1 MSDDAKHDRRGPD
14 NLWAPWRF
22 QYISDTAKN
31 EGCVFCETCQ
41 SNDDQSNL
49 IVYRGERTFVIMNK
63 FPYNNGHLLIV
74 PCQHTSD
81 MSTLDDAE
89 RLEVFRLMALS
100 QQVLT
105 DVMNPQGFNFG
116 MNLGRL
122 AGAGITDH
130 LHVHIVPR
138 WGGDTNFM
146 PIVGHTKVISEAL
159 EKTWEKLNSAFMKK
173 LER

>member
-1 MSDDAKHDRRGPD
+1 MSDDGTRNRSGPA

-22 QYISDTAKN
+22 QYISDTSKN
-31 EGCVFCETCQ
+31 EGCIFCETCQ
-41 SNDDQSNL
+41 SADDEKNL
-49 IVYRGERTFVIMNK
+49 IVHRGSNTFIIMNK

-74 PCQHTSD
+74 PCQHTAEMTD
-81 MSTLDDAE
+81 LNDAA
-89 RLEVFRLMALS
+89 RLEVFEFMSLS
-100 QQVLT
+100 QKVLN
-105 DVMNPQGFNFG
+105 DVMHPQGFNFG

-130 LHVHIVPR
+130 LHIHVVPR

-159 EKTWEKLNSAFMKK
+159 EKTWEKLNSAFKK
-173 LER
+173 ISI